1 MCQSTWFFLNLFA
14 MKRGC
19 KHSSHLFLLC
29 TEIMG
34 IIIRNTTVIKE
45 IVVNDN
51 EFEFLQY
58 ADDTVLGLDGTK
70 QSLES
75 ALSLVD
81 QFAKFS
87 GLRPNFDKTVYIRI
101 G

>member
-1 MCQSTWFFLNLFA
+1 
-14 MKRGC
+14 
-19 KHSSHLFLLC
+19 
-29 TEIMG
+29 MG
-34 IIIRNTTVIKE
+34 IIIRNNTVIKG
-45 IVVNDN
+45 IIIVNDN
-51 EFEFLQY
+51 ESKLLQY

>member
-1 MCQSTWFFLNLFA
+1 
-14 MKRGC
+14 
-19 KHSSHLFLLC
+19 
-29 TEIMG
+29 MG

-51 EFEFLQY
+51 EFQLLQY

-87 GLRPNFDKTVYIRI
+87 GMRPNFDKTVYIRI
-101 G
+101 GELKNNVQVENFFPDYNIKWTKWPFTRCHLRC